1 MKTSLPLVGS
11 GSLLIAGIGFMI
23 LGGSSCKGAQ
33 SSSGGTGPSI
43 TFADLQPDQ
52 LYAAKG
58 KLTFPSYVVPVDLK
72 RKEKSGTVTFELL
85 ASGSVIQIERYASS
99 PSEFGLVEMSM
110 ETYTPPLT
118 LLKNPLKVGDQY
130 KWSGNQESGG
140 INRKSWAE
148 ITTELTRIPETGLE
162 TVHATV
168 NLSVDSSAGAPSKR
182 RIEFWFAK
190 GKGIVKCSYGDA
202 ITRSSASPEE

>member
-1 MKTSLPLVGS
+1 M
-11 GSLLIAGIGFMI
+11 LIAGIGVMV
-23 LGGSSCKGAQ
+23 LSGSSCKTAATPH
-33 SSSGGTGPSI
+33 SGTGPTI
-43 TFADLQPDQ
+43 TFADLQPDK

-58 KLTFPSYVVPVDLK
+58 KLTFPSYVVPVDLQ

-99 PSEFGLVEMSM
+99 PSEFGLIEMSM
-110 ETYTPPLT
+110 ETYSPPLT
-118 LLKNPLKVGDQY
+118 LLKNPLKIGDQY
-130 KWSGNQESGG
+130 KWAGNQESGG

-148 ITTELTRIPETGLE
+148 ITTEVTRIPESGLE